1 MIIYSYIIE
10 ENSYKI
16 LKNGKPFVIQV
27 GLPISGSYMN
37 NITSEQIAKLL
48 VGKLNNR
55 LMPIVT
61 ESEEKEL
68 STNVVTDERIK
79 ELINVY

>member
-1 MIIYSYIIE
+1 MITYSYIIE

-16 LKNGKPFVIQV
+16 LKNSKPFVIQI
-27 GLPISGSYMN
+27 GLPISGNYMDN
-37 NITSEQIAKLL
+37 VTSEQIAKLL

-61 ESEEKEL
+61 GNEEIEL
-68 STNVVTDERIK
+68 STNIVSDERIK
-79 ELINVY
+79 ELINIY